1 MSARITTMVL
11 CDFAQVRDSL
21 LFVSSGGVSRVVAHS
36 FPARLRL
43 YLATVVHITADQ
55 VERPHRMSVKFKY
68 PDAVATIGGVEVNIQ
83 LNTLS
88 GVYPGE
94 GVNVPQAL
102 DLSQIPFPKPGQV
115 DVQVAIDDELAGDLT
130 FWVLAAQQAAN
141 PAT

>member
-1 MSARITTMVL
+1 VSARITTLIL

-21 LFVSSGGVSRVVAHS
+21 LFVSSGGVSRVVSQS

-43 YLATVVHITADQ
+43 YLATVVHITADE
-55 VERPHRMSVKFKY
+55 VDRPHRMSVKFKY
-68 PDAVATIGGVEVNIQ
+68 PDVAATIGGLEVNIQ
-83 LNTLS
+83 LNKLG

-94 GVNVPQAL
+94 GVNVPQAI

-130 FWVLAAQQAAN
+130 FWLLAAQPSA
-141 PAT
+141 

>member
-1 MSARITTMVL
+1 MSARVTTMVL
-11 CDFAQVRDSL
+11 CDFAQVRDGL
-21 LFVSSGGVSRVVAHS
+21 LFVSSGGVSRVVAGP

-43 YLATVVHITADQ
+43 HLATVVHVTADE
-55 VERPHRMSVKFKY
+55 VDRPHRMSIKFKY
-68 PDAVATIGGVEVNIQ
+68 PDEATTIGGVEVNIQ
-83 LNTLS
+83 LNPVG

-130 FWVLAAQQAAN
+130 FWVLAAQ
-141 PAT
+141 PAS